1 MEITNTNRCLGELQ
15 ANTLDPLK
23 FLATNGAIISTQ
35 IVNTNKIQKISR
47 KNMIP
52 YEEIRRQMIK
62 EFLRTH
68 KFTFHFPNA

>member
-23 FLATNGAIISTQ
+23 FLATIISSHVH
-35 IVNTNKIQKISR
+35 IVNTTNKIQKISR
-47 KNMIP
+47 KNMIS

-62 EFLRTH
+62 EFLKTH